1 MTNIEMLEAN
11 ITSNLKQ
18 IEKRVCARRKHSLRE
33 RNERD
38 DKICGVCY
46 DCEATCKLDCV
57 HKLCEKC
64 YPKMDS
70 CPFCRKPYIWK
81 NHYLDIL
88 LDKEI
93 DIDAP
98 RHIPLN
104 SRTLGHRL
112 NRFESILDDTYQ
124 LSELLEL
131 CSKVNELVGKPIFYR
146 EREKVNGMYLY
157 KRRQTYD
164 LTIKIAIWETFMNKR
179 VSKIK
184 EEQFIDR
191 LYHICNRIY
200 IKLPI
205 YAR

>member
-1 MTNIEMLEAN
+1 MTNIEKLEAN

-18 IEKRVCARRKHSLRE
+18 IEKRRE
-33 RNERD
+33 ERE

-70 CPFCRKPYIWK
+70 CPFCRKIYVWK

-98 RHIPLN
+98 RYIPLN
-104 SRTLGHRL
+104 SRTLGHKL

-146 EREKVNGMYLY
+146 ERERVNGMYLY

-164 LTIKIAIWETFMNKR
+164 LTIKIAIWETFINSR
-179 VSKIK
+179 VSKVK
-184 EEQFIDR
+184 EERFIDR
-191 LYHICNRIY
+191 LHQICNRIY